1 MTFNMELDR
10 FEKYVTEAVG
20 EVPAELRAK
29 IENLAFVVEEARRVP
44 RAHEHGIKSRGILL
58 GLYQGVPLPKRSV
71 NYGSVLPDKITIFK
85 QPVERLAGPD
95 ENNIIKLIKEVVHH
109 EIAHYFGM
117 DESKVRDWE
126 RKRKQKN

>member
-1 MTFNMELDR
+1 MDLDR
-10 FEKYVTEAVG
+10 FEIYVSEAVG
-20 EVPAELRAK
+20 EVPAELRDK
-29 IENLAFVVEEARRVP
+29 IKNLAFVVEDAMRMP
-44 RAHEHGIKSRGILL
+44 RAQEHGIKSRGILL

-85 QPVERLAGPD
+85 QPIERMAGSN

-117 DESKVRDWE
+117 DETKVRSWE
-126 RKRKQKN
+126 RQRKNN